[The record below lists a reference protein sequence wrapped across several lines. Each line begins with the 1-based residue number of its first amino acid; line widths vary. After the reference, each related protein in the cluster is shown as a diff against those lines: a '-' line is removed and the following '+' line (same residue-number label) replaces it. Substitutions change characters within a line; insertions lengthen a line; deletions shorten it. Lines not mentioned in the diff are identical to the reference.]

1 MKLAWDKTGE
11 RLYETGVDKSVLYP
25 FSKESGKYAAGVAWN
40 GLSAVNESPS
50 GAEPTALYANN
61 AKYVTLMS
69 AEELGLTIEAYTYP
83 KEFEVCD
90 GSAELSEGV
99 TIGQQ
104 DREHF
109 GFSYRS
115 LVGNDENGNN
125 HGYKIHLVYDC
136 LASPSEKNR
145 STVNDSPDVSPFS
158 WEVSTT
164 PVDVEG
170 HKPSAMLTIDSTKI
184 PAAKLKLIED
194 KLYGTASEQPTLP
207 LPDEILALLK

>member
-1 MKLAWDKTGE
+1 MMNNIEIAGTISFGGKLLNVYGDLDAPLFKAKDISHVIG
-11 RLYETGVDKSVLYP
+11 YS
-25 FSKESGKYAAGVAWN
+25 SG
-40 GLSAVNESPS
+40 NEWKML
-50 GAEPTALYANN
+50 E
-61 AKYVTLMS
+61 M
-69 AEELGLTIEAYTYP
+69 
-83 KEFEVCD
+83 CD

-109 GFSYRS
+109 GFSYRT
-115 LVGNDENGNN
+115 LVGNDESGNN
-125 HGYKIHLVYDC
+125 YGYKLHLVYDC

-164 PVDVEG
+164 PVEVEN

-184 PAAKLKLIED
+184 PADKLKLIED

-207 LPDEILALLK
+207 LPDEILELLK

>member
-11 RLYETGVDKSVLYP
+11 RLYETGVDKGVLYP
-25 FSKESGKYAAGVAWN
+25 FSKESGKYAAGVTWN

-50 GAEPTALYANN
+50 GAEPTVLYANN